1 MNEDQIK
8 CPNAWGRRIS
18 GLQRKG
24 TLGSLGPGD
33 FLDVGQSWDLENEGT
48 WRGIPSGVWA
58 GEQAGDKQWS

>member
-1 MNEDQIK
+1 MRTRSNVQTPGAEESQVSRENEPWAAVGQ
-8 CPNAWGRRIS
+8 
-18 GLQRKG
+18 
-24 TLGSLGPGD
+24 D